1 MPQPVLD
8 DTTEELSSR
17 LLAWFDRHG
26 RQSLPWQVQ
35 RTPYRVWVSEVML
48 QQTQVGTV
56 VEYFQ
61 RFTRHFPD
69 VRALADAEVDQVLH
83 LWSGLGYYARGRNLH
98 CSARIICEAH
108 GGELPTTLP
117 ELVSLPGIGRSTAGA
132 ILALSHEQ
140 RHPILDG
147 NVKRVLCR
155 YHVVEGW
162 PGKTSVE
169 KTLWE
174 LAEQHTPPT
183 RVADYTQAIMDLGA
197 LVCTR
202 SKPSC
207 ADCPLRAGCAARR
220 SNRVDALPAPRP
232 RPTLPVK
239 HSAWA
244 IITNGAGE
252 VLLEKRPPVGVWGG
266 LWGFPECTD
275 ASDLNLWCRSRFGHE
290 PVALTELDDR
300 EHTFSHFRL
309 VIRPTLMTL
318 PNAGDADG
326 THYASRAMEAPESV
340 WYNTASPA
348 TVGLAAPVSGLLAEI
363 EPLLEPTK

>member
-1 MPQPVLD
+1 MSRHVLD
-8 DTTEELSSR
+8 DATEDMSRR
-17 LLAWFDRHG
+17 LLAWFDHHG
-26 RQSLPWQVQ
+26 RQNLPWQVH

-48 QQTQVGTV
+48 QQTQVSTV

-61 RFTRHFPD
+61 RFTRRFPD
-69 VRALADAEVDQVLH
+69 VRALAEAEVDQVLH

-98 CSARIICEAH
+98 RAAGIVCEAH
-108 GGELPTTLP
+108 GGKLPTTLP
-117 ELVSLPGIGRSTAGA
+117 ELLALPGIGRSTAGA
-132 ILALSHEQ
+132 ILALAHDQ

-155 YHVVEGW
+155 YHAVDGW

-169 KTLWE
+169 KVLWA
-174 LAEQHTPPT
+174 LAEHHTPTT

-202 SKPSC
+202 GKPAC
-207 ADCPLRAGCAARR
+207 TDCPLGARCAARR
-220 SNRVDALPAPRP
+220 TNRVDAHPAPRP

-239 HSAWA
+239 QSTWA
-244 IITNGAGE
+244 IVTNGAGE

-266 LWGFPECTD
+266 LWGFPECT
-275 ASDLNLWCRSRFGHE
+275 AVSDLNAWCRARFGRE
-290 PVALTELDDR
+290 PLALTELDER

-318 PNAGDADG
+318 PATGHEAIG
-326 THYASRAMEAPESV
+326 VMEAPESV

-363 EPLLEPTK
+363 EPFLEPTK